1 MVENVEAATRAV
13 LAKLGRCLVP
23 VRVPGAQVKREDDRG
38 NSAAKIRKTTSAAR
52 VTAIRP

>member
-13 LAKLGRCLVP
+13 LAKLGRASCRFECLAL
-23 VRVPGAQVKREDDRG
+23 RSSVKTIPAMW
-38 NSAAKIRKTTSAAR
+38 AAKIRKTTSAAR

>member
-13 LAKLGRCLVP
+13 LPSSVVASCRFECLAL
-23 VRVPGAQVKREDDRG
+23 RSSVKTIPAMR
-38 NSAAKIRKTTSAAR
+38 AAKIRKTTSAAR